1 LGKLR
6 VTLIRSV
13 AGRPQTQRRT
23 IRSMGLKKLHQ
34 TVEHPDSAQIRGQ
47 INKVKH
53 LVKVEEIDA

>member
-1 LGKLR
+1 VGKLR
-6 VTLIRSV
+6 VTLVRSV
-13 AGRPQTQRRT
+13 SGRPQTQRRT

-34 TVEHPDSAQIRGQ
+34 AVEHPDSPQIRGQ